1 MNLRLAHSRRA
12 GVAAVAALSLCAVG
26 VTTAL
31 AVDEVSDPRAIVVNP
46 DANFVE
52 LDGYPANTDVQVEV
66 KRDGFTIGSTLQT
79 TDGSGLVEI
88 NHAGGADCWQGASTP
103 DIRGG
108 DEIFV
113 TVDGDP
119 ADTDSASVRDI
130 QLDTADADVAAGT
143 VTFTG
148 HATSHPAAPLNT
160 GAVSTLL
167 RIDDLGVKA
176 ERAVT
181 SDGDFTIV
189 YDEDDADVG
198 SDAVASW
205 AASPDRAELTWTG
218 AGITI
223 LSDVG
228 GDPPVAAGC
237 PPLALNDITTRS
249 HPAVNAANVNQD
261 MTVGGVSAPGV
272 TSVQLTID
280 GADVGAAATPA
291 GGTWQATIPA
301 AALQGLV
308 DGEFELGATFDGADP
323 ASETVLKDTVIPGQP
338 TATPPAGTY
347 TSSQFVSLNAAADVV
362 QVRWTNG
369 AGDPTQVYD
378 GSAIPVSAS
387 QTLRALAVD
396 AGGNTSGVASFA
408 YVIQPPAGGGDD
420 TGTPPAQNPG
430 TQEPRVGGGTVIT
443 DPLQAFRV
451 RSLRAPG
458 RMSLRTARRRG
469 VTARFLA
476 PEGTQFVRASL
487 FLHTTSSA
495 RGRRLLKRLT
505 FAVDGSGRYA
515 ARFTDRRTRR
525 KLRRGV
531 YTLSIA
537 PGIDATTFAEG
548 TAKRFRIR

>member
-1 MNLRLAHSRRA
+1 M
-12 GVAAVAALSLCAVG
+12 
-26 VTTAL
+26 
-31 AVDEVSDPRAIVVNP
+31 
-46 DANFVE
+46 
-52 LDGYPANTDVQVEV
+52 
-66 KRDGFTIGSTLQT
+66 
-79 TDGSGLVEI
+79 TDGAGLVEI
-88 NHAGGADCWQGASTP
+88 NHAGGGDCWQGASTP

-113 TVDGDP
+113 TVGGNP

-130 QLDTADADVAAGT
+130 QLDTADADVGAGT

-160 GAVSTLL
+160 GAVSTLM

-176 ERAVT
+176 ERDVT
-181 SDGDFTIV
+181 TEGAFTIV
-189 YDEDDADVG
+189 YNADDGDVG
-198 SDAVASW
+198 EDAVQSW
-205 AASPDRAELTWTG
+205 ADSPDRAELTWAG

-228 GDPPVAAGC
+228 GDPPVAPGC
-237 PPLALNDITTRS
+237 PPLALNDITSRS
-249 HPAVNAANVNQD
+249 HQAVNAANVNTP
-261 MTVGGVSAPGV
+261 MAVSGVAAPGV
-272 TSVQLTID
+272 TSVQLSIN
-280 GADVGAAATPA
+280 GADVGAPAVPA
-291 GGTWQATIPA
+291 GNGTWTATVPA
-301 AALQGLV
+301 AALDALEE
-308 DGEFELGATFDGADP
+308 GEFELGATFDGTDP
-323 ASETVLKDTVIPGQP
+323 ATQTVLKDTIAPGAP

-347 TSSQFVSLNAAADVV
+347 SSSQFVSLNGAADVV
-362 QVRWTNG
+362 QIRWTNG
-369 AGDPTQVYD
+369 PGDPSQVYN
-378 GSAIPVSAS
+378 GSAIAVTAS

-396 AGGNTSGVASFA
+396 AGGNPSGVASFA
-408 YVIQPPAGGGDD
+408 YVIRPAAGGGGDGNDD
-420 TGTPPAQNPG
+420 GTPPAQNPG

-458 RMSLRTARRRG
+458 RLSLRTARRRG

-487 FLHTTSSA
+487 FLHTNASQGRS
-495 RGRRLLKRLT
+495 RRLIKRLT

-515 ARFTDRRTRR
+515 ARFSDRRTRR

-531 YTLSIA
+531 YTISVA
-537 PGIDATTFAEG
+537 PGSDATTFAEG